1 MSRPESASATPEH
14 AADLIHSASIHL
26 LRHVAREDPKSGIT
40 AARLSALSVIVF
52 AGPLGLTELA
62 AAQQVRPPTMTRIV
76 NALEHAG
83 LVEKRRSGRTV
94 SLTATPAG
102 FELLQ
107 QARGR
112 RLVLLAD
119 RLRSL
124 PPAQVATVAEAAEL
138 IELAIRPS

>member
-1 MSRPESASATPEH
+1 MSLSEDASATPDR
-14 AADLIHSASIHL
+14 AADVIHSAAIHL

-52 AGPLGLTELA
+52 AGPLGLGELA

-76 NALEHAG
+76 NALEQGG

-102 FELLQ
+102 HELLDE
-107 QARGR
+107 ARRR
-112 RLVLLAD
+112 RLALLAD
-119 RLRSL
+119 RLRTL
-124 PPAQVATVAEAAEL
+124 EPADVATVAEAAEL
-138 IELAIRPS
+138 IERAIRAS